1 MSNDPSNAPEFSV
14 SELSGAIKRRLE
26 DDFGHVRVRGEMGRV
41 TLARSGHVYVDL
53 KDANSVLSAVMW
65 KGVAASLRFQPEEG
79 MEVIATGK
87 ISTFPG
93 SSKYQLII
101 ERLEPAGV
109 GALLAQLE
117 ERKKRLAAE
126 GLFDPQTKK
135 ALPYLPQIIGV
146 VTSPTGA
153 VIRDILHRL
162 TERFPVHVI
171 LWPVLVQ
178 GDKAAEQV
186 ARAINGFN
194 ALPPTSGEGMNS
206 IPRPD
211 LIIVARGGGSIEDL
225 WAFNEE
231 VVVRAAAASTIPLI
245 SAIGHE
251 TDTTL
256 IDFAADR
263 RAPTPTGAAEM
274 AVPVRT
280 ELHQRLATLDGR
292 LARAALRTLEGNRV
306 SLRAATARLPRA
318 DTLLASARQ
327 RMDLIDLRFAP
338 SLRALVTTK
347 AHALAALGGRLR
359 PMVLSSDVS
368 RKAQVVQALGMRL
381 QAALVRRT
389 SLERDAL
396 AQSGVRLDSASARL
410 KVAMARHLD
419 VKARHVASQASLL
432 EALSYRSALA
442 RGFVVVRGQNG
453 AVVRTKAGLQGQSRL
468 TLTFVDGDAQVR
480 SDEKPISD
488 KPNSESTSPP
498 KPAQGLL
505 FD

>member
-1 MSNDPSNAPEFSV
+1 MPNIATNATEFSV
-14 SELSGAIKRRLE
+14 SELSASIKRTLE
-26 DDFGHVRVRGEMGRV
+26 DDFGHVRVRGEMGRI

-53 KDANSVLSAVMW
+53 KDANAVLSAVMW
-65 KGVAASLRFQPEEG
+65 KGVAAGLKFRLEEG

-87 ISTFPG
+87 ISSFPG

-101 ERLEPAGV
+101 DRLEPAGV

-126 GLFDPQTKK
+126 GLFDANRKRP
-135 ALPYLPQIIGV
+135 LPFMPAIIGV

-162 TERFPVHVI
+162 SDRFPSHVL

-186 ARAINGFN
+186 ARAIAGFN
-194 ALPPTSGEGMNS
+194 ALEANGS

-231 VVVRAAAASTIPLI
+231 IVVRAAAASTIPLI

-256 IDFAADR
+256 IDFASDQ

-280 ELHQRLATLDGR
+280 QLQEHVASLAGR
-292 LARAALRTLEGNRV
+292 LMRSLVRGLERHKIE
-306 SLRAATARLPRA
+306 LRAASAKFPRA
-318 DTLLASARQ
+318 ETLFAIPRQ
-327 RMDLIDLRFAP
+327 RMDLIEARFAP
-338 SLRALVTTK
+338 SLRALMSAKTQRLV
-347 AHALAALGGRLR
+347 AISGRLR
-359 PMVLSSDVS
+359 PEVLANDVA
-368 RKAQVVQALGMRL
+368 RRAQAM
-381 QAALVRRT
+381 T
-389 SLERDAL
+389 SLGDRLIAAKKRATLGAQEKLMRDQRTVDQAF
-396 AQSGVRLDSASARL
+396 ARL
-410 KVAMARHLD
+410 KVAVAISLQQRQQTLD
-419 VKARHVASQASLL
+419 AKGNLL
-432 EALSYRSALA
+432 EALSYKSTLS
-442 RGFVVVRGQNG
+442 RGF
-453 AVVRTKAGLQGQSRL
+453 AVVRNDKGSLVRDAKSIKGGALL
-468 TLTFVDGDAQVR
+468 TLTFHDGEVKVR
-480 SDEKPISD
+480 EGGGPV
-488 KPNSESTSPP
+488 
-498 KPAQGLL
+498 QGSL
-505 FD
+505 F